1 MQVEAASVAQQAGLM
16 QGDVITHLD
25 QTKIEDKIHFRKVLF
40 NDKKVGETLNVS
52 IERQGAK
59 KTIKLKLK

>member
-40 NDKKVGETLNVS
+40 NDKKIGETLTVKL
-52 IERQGAK
+52 ERQG
-59 KTIKLKLK
+59 IKRRLNLN